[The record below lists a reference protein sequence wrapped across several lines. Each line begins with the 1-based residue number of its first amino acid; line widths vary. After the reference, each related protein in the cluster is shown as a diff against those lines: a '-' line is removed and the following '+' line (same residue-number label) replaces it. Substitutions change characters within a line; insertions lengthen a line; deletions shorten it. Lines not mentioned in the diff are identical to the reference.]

1 MLAHP
6 NGSDNC
12 INNQQAM
19 NMSQYN
25 ITTTITNPEVTI
37 MDTFSRIIMT
47 LKFVMVALV
56 AIGLV
61 AAVIQYAG
69 Q

>member
-1 MLAHP
+1 
-6 NGSDNC
+6 
-12 INNQQAM
+12 M
-19 NMSQYN
+19 NMSLY
-25 ITTTITNPEVTI
+25 ITNQINPEVTI
-37 MDTFSRIIMT
+37 MDTFNRIIMT

>member
-6 NGSDNC
+6 NGSDNS

-19 NMSQYN
+19 NMSLY
-25 ITTTITNPEVTI
+25 ITNQINPEVTI
-37 MDTFSRIIMT
+37 MDTFNRIIMT

-61 AAVIQYAG
+61 AAVIEYAG

>member
-1 MLAHP
+1 
-6 NGSDNC
+6 
-12 INNQQAM
+12 
-19 NMSQYN
+19 MSLY
-25 ITTTITNPEVTI
+25 ITNTDINPEVFQ
-37 MDTFSRIIMT
+37 MDTLNRIIMT

-61 AAVIQYAG
+61 AAVIEYAG

>member
-1 MLAHP
+1 MSLY
-6 NGSDNC
+6 NLTN
-12 INNQQAM
+12 IN
-19 NMSQYN
+19 
-25 ITTTITNPEVTI
+25 NPEVTI
-37 MDTFSRIIMT
+37 MDTFNTIIMT
-47 LKFVMVALV
+47 IKFVMVALV

>member
-1 MLAHP
+1 
-6 NGSDNC
+6 
-12 INNQQAM
+12 
-19 NMSQYN
+19 MSLYITNTN
-25 ITTTITNPEVTI
+25 INPEVTI
-37 MDTFSRIIMT
+37 MDTFNRIIMT
-47 LKFVMVALV
+47 VKFVMVALV

>member
-1 MLAHP
+1 MSLY
-6 NGSDNC
+6 NLTN
-12 INNQQAM
+12 INPDVFLM
-19 NMSQYN
+19 N
-25 ITTTITNPEVTI
+25 
-37 MDTFSRIIMT
+37 TFHRIIMT
-47 LKFVMVALV
+47 VKFVMVALV

>member
-6 NGSDNC
+6 NGSDNS

-19 NMSQYN
+19 NMSLYN
-25 ITTTITNPEVTI
+25 LNILTNPEVTI
-37 MDTFSRIIMT
+37 MGTFNTIIMT

>member
-1 MLAHP
+1 
-6 NGSDNC
+6 
-12 INNQQAM
+12 M
-19 NMSQYN
+19 NMSLYITN
-25 ITTTITNPEVTI
+25 INPEVTI
-37 MDTFSRIIMT
+37 MDTFNRIIMT

-61 AAVIQYAG
+61 AAVIEYAG

>member
-1 MLAHP
+1 MSLY
-6 NGSDNC
+6 NLTN
-12 INNQQAM
+12 IN
-19 NMSQYN
+19 
-25 ITTTITNPEVTI
+25 NPEVFLMNTLN
-37 MDTFSRIIMT
+37 RIIMT
-47 LKFVMVALV
+47 LKFVTVALV

>member
-1 MLAHP
+1 
-6 NGSDNC
+6 
-12 INNQQAM
+12 
-19 NMSQYN
+19 MSLQFTD
-25 ITTTITNPEVTI
+25 INPEVFQ
-37 MDTFSRIIMT
+37 MDTLNRIIMT

-61 AAVIQYAG
+61 AAVIEYAG

>member
-1 MLAHP
+1 MSLY
-6 NGSDNC
+6 NLN
-12 INNQQAM
+12 INH
-19 NMSQYN
+19 
-25 ITTTITNPEVTI
+25 NPEVTI
-37 MDTFSRIIMT
+37 MDTFNRIIMT

-61 AAVIQYAG
+61 AAVIEYAG

>member
-1 MLAHP
+1 MSLY
-6 NGSDNC
+6 
-12 INNQQAM
+12 NQ
-19 NMSQYN
+19 
-25 ITTTITNPEVTI
+25 ITYHNPEVFL
-37 MDTFSRIIMT
+37 MNTFHRIIMT
-47 LKFVMVALV
+47 VKFVMVALV

>member
-1 MLAHP
+1 
-6 NGSDNC
+6 
-12 INNQQAM
+12 
-19 NMSQYN
+19 MSLYN
-25 ITTTITNPEVTI
+25 LTNHNPEVTI
-37 MDTFSRIIMT
+37 MDTFNTIIMT
-47 LKFVMVALV
+47 LKFVTVALV

>member
-1 MLAHP
+1 
-6 NGSDNC
+6 
-12 INNQQAM
+12 
-19 NMSQYN
+19 MSLYITN
-25 ITTTITNPEVTI
+25 INPEVFQ
-37 MDTFSRIIMT
+37 MDTLNRIIMT

>member
-6 NGSDNC
+6 NGSDNS

-19 NMSQYN
+19 NMSLY
-25 ITTTITNPEVTI
+25 ITNQINPEVTI
-37 MDTFSRIIMT
+37 MDTFNRIIMT

>member
-1 MLAHP
+1 
-6 NGSDNC
+6 
-12 INNQQAM
+12 
-19 NMSQYN
+19 MSQYN

>member
-1 MLAHP
+1 MALY
-6 NGSDNC
+6 NL
-12 INNQQAM
+12 NN
-19 NMSQYN
+19 
-25 ITTTITNPEVTI
+25 ILTNPEVTI
-37 MDTFSRIIMT
+37 MDTFNRIIMT

-61 AAVIQYAG
+61 AAVIEYAG

>member
-1 MLAHP
+1 
-6 NGSDNC
+6 
-12 INNQQAM
+12 
-19 NMSQYN
+19 MSLYN
-25 ITTTITNPEVTI
+25 LTNINPEVFL
-37 MDTFSRIIMT
+37 MNTFHRIIMT
-47 LKFVMVALV
+47 LKFVTVALV

>member
-1 MLAHP
+1 MLLY
-6 NGSDNC
+6 NLTN
-12 INNQQAM
+12 INN
-19 NMSQYN
+19 
-25 ITTTITNPEVTI
+25 NPEVTI
-37 MDTFSRIIMT
+37 MDTFNRIIMI
-47 LKFVMVALV
+47 LKFVTIALV

>member
-1 MLAHP
+1 
-6 NGSDNC
+6 
-12 INNQQAM
+12 
-19 NMSQYN
+19 MSLY
-25 ITTTITNPEVTI
+25 ITNTDINPEVTI
-37 MDTFSRIIMT
+37 MDTFNRIIMT

>member
-1 MLAHP
+1 MSLY
-6 NGSDNC
+6 NLT
-12 INNQQAM
+12 NQ
-19 NMSQYN
+19 
-25 ITTTITNPEVTI
+25 INPEVTI
-37 MDTFSRIIMT
+37 MDTFNRIIMT

>member
-1 MLAHP
+1 
-6 NGSDNC
+6 
-12 INNQQAM
+12 
-19 NMSQYN
+19 MSLYN
-25 ITTTITNPEVTI
+25 LTNHNPEVTI
-37 MDTFSRIIMT
+37 MGTFNTIIMT

>member
-1 MLAHP
+1 
-6 NGSDNC
+6 
-12 INNQQAM
+12 M
-19 NMSQYN
+19 NMSLYITN
-25 ITTTITNPEVTI
+25 INPEVFQ
-37 MDTFSRIIMT
+37 MDTLNRIIMT

-61 AAVIQYAG
+61 AAVIEYAG

>member
-6 NGSDNC
+6 NGSDNS

-19 NMSQYN
+19 NMSLYN
-25 ITTTITNPEVTI
+25 LTNQINPEVTI
-37 MDTFSRIIMT
+37 MGTFNTIIMT
-47 LKFVMVALV
+47 LKFVTVALV

>member
-19 NMSQYN
+19 NMSLQYN
-25 ITTTITNPEVTI
+25 ITNINPEVTI
-37 MDTFSRIIMT
+37 MDTFNRIIMT

>member
-1 MLAHP
+1 
-6 NGSDNC
+6 
-12 INNQQAM
+12 
-19 NMSQYN
+19 
-25 ITTTITNPEVTI
+25 
-37 MDTFSRIIMT
+37 MDTLNRIIMT

>member
-1 MLAHP
+1 
-6 NGSDNC
+6 
-12 INNQQAM
+12 
-19 NMSQYN
+19 MSLYN
-25 ITTTITNPEVTI
+25 LTTYHNPEVTI
-37 MDTFSRIIMT
+37 MGTFNTIIMT
-47 LKFVMVALV
+47 VKFVTIALV

>member
-1 MLAHP
+1 
-6 NGSDNC
+6 
-12 INNQQAM
+12 
-19 NMSQYN
+19 MSLY
-25 ITTTITNPEVTI
+25 ITHQINPEVTI
-37 MDTFSRIIMT
+37 MDTFNRIIMT

-61 AAVIQYAG
+61 AAVIEYAG

>member
-1 MLAHP
+1 
-6 NGSDNC
+6 
-12 INNQQAM
+12 
-19 NMSQYN
+19 MSLYN
-25 ITTTITNPEVTI
+25 LTITNPEVTI
-37 MDTFSRIIMT
+37 MGTFNTIIMT
-47 LKFVMVALV
+47 VKFVTVALV

>member
-6 NGSDNC
+6 NGSDNS

-19 NMSQYN
+19 NMSLYN
-25 ITTTITNPEVTI
+25 LTNQINPEVTI
-37 MDTFSRIIMT
+37 MGTFNTIIMT
-47 LKFVMVALV
+47 LKFVTVALV

-61 AAVIQYAG
+61 AAVIEYAG

>member
-1 MLAHP
+1 
-6 NGSDNC
+6 
-12 INNQQAM
+12 
-19 NMSQYN
+19 MSLYITN
-25 ITTTITNPEVTI
+25 INPEVFQ
-37 MDTFSRIIMT
+37 MDTLNRIIMT

-61 AAVIQYAG
+61 AAVIEYAG

>member
-6 NGSDNC
+6 NGSDNS

-19 NMSQYN
+19 NMSLYN
-25 ITTTITNPEVTI
+25 LTITNPEVTI
-37 MDTFSRIIMT
+37 MGTFNTIIMT
-47 LKFVMVALV
+47 LKFVTVALV

>member
-1 MLAHP
+1 
-6 NGSDNC
+6 
-12 INNQQAM
+12 
-19 NMSQYN
+19 MSLYITNTN
-25 ITTTITNPEVTI
+25 INPEVTI
-37 MDTFSRIIMT
+37 MGTFNTIIMT
-47 LKFVMVALV
+47 IKFVMVALV

>member
-6 NGSDNC
+6 NGSDNR

-25 ITTTITNPEVTI
+25 ITTTINPEVTI

>member
-1 MLAHP
+1 
-6 NGSDNC
+6 
-12 INNQQAM
+12 
-19 NMSQYN
+19 MSLYN
-25 ITTTITNPEVTI
+25 LTTTINPEVTI
-37 MDTFSRIIMT
+37 MGTFNTIIMT
-47 LKFVMVALV
+47 LKFVTVALV